1 MQFDRETII
10 DAIYYLLWKKLAL
23 PSLSDLTF
31 DEAMSLRCY
40 IGRKVDAFKAS
51 GAKSKEQIVSFLSD
65 LALKIDETD
74 EWLYE
79 YAG

>member
-1 MQFDRETII
+1 MLVDRETII

-23 PSLSDLTF
+23 PSVSNLTF
-31 DEAMSLRCY
+31 DEALSLRCY
-40 IGRKVDAFKAS
+40 IGKKVDAFKAS
-51 GAKSKEQIVSFLSD
+51 GIKTKEQIVSFLSD
-65 LALKIDETD
+65 LAIKIDETD